1 MRFLL
6 VLLLLLLCAPAVAA
20 IPVIELDE
28 DTPNQVIAVEALIE
42 RFDDPDVIV
51 RYVPWE
57 HSLPAFVAYAK
68 AAATF
73 GDCAVG
79 PLMVS
84 LQDENPQ
91 VRVAAAIALEAVGP
105 AAIEAKPLLIEMLQ
119 SDDDRTIILACG
131 IIRGIGPE
139 AGGFTD
145 LLIAQLSN
153 ENFHVQYWTC
163 RALGGIGTNA
173 VPAVGRLCVLLE
185 DGVAS
190 VRRNSATALGD
201 IAIGLDRKSQLDII
215 YALQLATTDWS
226 HCVCVAAREALLK
239 IENCKKNPC

>member
-6 VLLLLLLCAPAVAA
+6 VLLLLCAPAVAA
-20 IPVIELDE
+20 VPVIELDE

-42 RFDDPDVIV
+42 RFDDSDVIV

-57 HSLPAFVAYAK
+57 HSLPAFVAYAE
-68 AAATF
+68 AVATF

-79 PLMVS
+79 PLMVA

-119 SDDDRTIILACG
+119 SDDDRTNILACG
-131 IIRGIGPE
+131 IIRGIGPG
-139 AGGFTD
+139 AGELTD
-145 LLIAQLSN
+145 LLKSQLCN
-153 ENFHVQYWTC
+153 QNFHVQYWSC

-173 VPAVGRLCVLLE
+173 EPAVGMLSNLLVR
-185 DGVAS
+185 GVAS
-190 VRRNSATALGD
+190 VRRNAATALGD
-201 IAIGLDRKSQLDII
+201 IAVGLDQKSQDDIVQ
-215 YALQLATTDWS
+215 ALQLATTDWS

-239 IENCKKNPC
+239 IENFKKNPC